1 MFLFIFF
8 HIHTFLLV
16 LGHKTN
22 HSQSFN
28 TAVYIAS
35 QSTSIQDKLRHT
47 TQNMHQTYCQRQ
59 FLCVQGINKSSRLL
73 SRKSFNTL
81 QKNHQ
86 RFLAQILCECL
97 LGSISYND
105 NIYFVIIISS
115 ILWPLVVP
123 VNVHNLFR
131 ARICGTG
138 QLLQITPP
146 TFLCELSNKIDQ
158 TLQWIESRSNGF
170 NRARPN
176 TNFNVQIFHDEIQI
190 GANRDQKLKKQMDN
204 WFQHSDFSQLK
215 YQPSTHIY
223 VQRATGIKKWT
234 SGLIT
239 GNDER
244 SSRVV
249 AEAGQ

>member
-86 RFLAQILCECL
+86 RSLVLCECL

-105 NIYFVIIISS
+105 NIFCHHYFLNSLAPGLCPLMFIIYSEPEFVGRDSCYKLLSQHFFVNFQIKSIKLCNELKVGATDLTEPAQTQIST
-115 ILWPLVVP
+115 
-123 VNVHNLFR
+123 FR
-131 ARICGTG
+131 FFTM
-138 QLLQITPP
+138 
-146 TFLCELSNKIDQ
+146 KY
-158 TLQWIESRSNGF
+158 RSG
-170 NRARPN
+170 P
-176 TNFNVQIFHDEIQI
+176 
-190 GANRDQKLKKQMDN
+190 
-204 WFQHSDFSQLK
+204 
-215 YQPSTHIY
+215 
-223 VQRATGIKKWT
+223 TGIK
-234 SGLIT
+234 
-239 GNDER
+239 N
-244 SSRVV
+244 
-249 AEAGQ
+249 